1 MPWLNAA
8 QAKEVTRTRVIMSA
22 SAGQHIV
29 VGSVIDAMAR
39 DTGSRRFVNA
49 FGSAENIAARSE
61 DLLGNGFLYE
71 HPVLFRSVRDLGLVS
86 PGLSGR

>member
-29 VGSVIDAMAR
+29 VGSVIDAMDGDQDR
-39 DTGSRRFVNA
+39 QVSVNA
-49 FGSAENIAARSE
+49 LR
-61 DLLGNGFLYE
+61 
-71 HPVLFRSVRDLGLVS
+71 
-86 PGLSGR
+86 

>member
-29 VGSVIDAMAR
+29 VGSVIGAMDGDQDR
-39 DTGSRRFVNA
+39 QVSVNA
-49 FGSAENIAARSE
+49 LR
-61 DLLGNGFLYE
+61 
-71 HPVLFRSVRDLGLVS
+71 
-86 PGLSGR
+86 